1 LALFETATLILAGVG
16 LLSGFLG
23 GLLGI
28 GGGVVIVPAL
38 ILVFESS
45 RVHPAQ
51 DITIIAVA
59 TSLACIIFTSASAAY
74 TQYRAG
80 MVRWDLVRRL
90 ALVFVLGSF
99 SAGILAPLIPP
110 PMMRGMIGCFLIFVA
125 IVMLTHWKP
134 QPHRSFPGILGASGI
149 GYLGGN
155 AAGFAGIAG
164 GNIIV
169 PTLVFFNV
177 PIHNATATS
186 SALGVPI
193 AMAGALSYAFASGGE
208 ISFSQVGYVDLASF
222 ATITVCAVLTAP
234 IGVRVAHAVPSS
246 KLKRVFGGL
255 LSLVALR
262 MIYSALTLP

>member
-1 LALFETATLILAGVG
+1 LALFETITLVLVGVG

-38 ILVFESS
+38 ILVFETNQ
-45 RVHPAQ
+45 VHQAQ

-74 TQYRAG
+74 TQYRAE
-80 MVRWDLVRRL
+80 MVRWDLVQKL
-90 ALVFVLGSF
+90 ALFLVLGSF
-99 SAGILAPLIPP
+99 SAGVLAPLLPP
-110 PMMRGMIGCFLIFVA
+110 PILLGMIGCFLTLVA
-125 IVMLTHWKP
+125 IVMLTSWKP
-134 QPHRSFPGILGASGI
+134 QPHRSFPGMLGASGI

-155 AAGFAGIAG
+155 VAGFAGIAG
-164 GNIIV
+164 GNVIV

-193 AMAGALSYAFASGGE
+193 ATAGALSYAFASGGE

-255 LSLVALR
+255 LGLAALR
-262 MIYSALTLP
+262 MIYSALTMP